1 MTVKTKTVTL
11 KISEENERV
20 LLNELKIQNISLNT
34 FTNKVVEE
42 WINFQRHLEE
52 SEMIILPK
60 KILQEIIQTHSES
73 QIQVI
78 ANKMSEYYTDFL
90 LLKNN
95 GEEEKLEAVLKTIFE
110 KMGFGKIILE
120 NDKKYFSCKIVH
132 DFGRKGSI
140 LLKNLIE
147 PIILN
152 LYGVLPQIKY
162 NERILLL
169 RCEKEL
175 VLNNS
180 QEILNKQFSEKFTVP
195 FHMAV
200 SYSNKEELSQL
211 ICNFIQKGI
220 QKNMLNLLI
229 IQKKYEPYYISMF
242 EDYNFTKLDNIK
254 EEIEIIYS
262 DNLFENMSF
271 GESYSPIITALDIA
285 SDLAKAKK
293 KSGLNII
300 GTIAHDLL
308 LNSEEKKCFR
318 IEEGWK
324 RIIPHYSPPIQLL
337 CPHKIPVKKSSGKE
351 LELSH
356 SEGFQKFEDGLK
368 IITTEMKKHHT

>member
-1 MTVKTKTVTL
+1 MTIKTKTVTL

-95 GEEEKLEAVLKTIFE
+95 GEEEKLEEALKTIFE

-132 DFGRKGSI
+132 DFGRKGSL

-162 NERILLL
+162 TERILLL

-180 QEILNKQFSEKFTVP
+180 QEIFNKQFSEKFTVP

-200 SYSNKEELSQL
+200 SYSDKKELSQL

-242 EDYNFTKLDNIK
+242 EDYNFTKSDNIK

-308 LNSEEKKCFR
+308 VNNEEKKCFR

-351 LELSH
+351 LELRH

-368 IITTEMKKHHT
+368 IITTEMKKHQT